1 MTPEQLLAGNG
12 AAQIAFSSLMG
23 WLMLVPRQ
31 PWGKRFT
38 QLRSRDFTA
47 AHLDWLMLAFMQL
60 GASYLMTRHGFA
72 HARWIAYALV
82 FGGWVN
88 PVPYVLRAF
97 GINAF
102 SLSGDAKQR
111 ASAALSGLSSLLITG
126 AWIAIVI
133 DWWCLPPG

>member
-38 QLRSRDFTA
+38 QLRSRD
-47 AHLDWLMLAFMQL
+47 
-60 GASYLMTRHGFA
+60 FA